1 MQQAFFGTCAHTL
14 TPQEEVPENPDTLLA
29 VTSCKA
35 VYPKAVKGHTYECTL
50 WVKIIAL
57 STNF

>member
-1 MQQAFFGTCAHTL
+1 ML
-14 TPQEEVPENPDTLLA
+14 LSQEEVPGSPATLLE

-35 VYPKAVKGHTYECTL
+35 VYSKAVKGHTYECTL

-57 STNF
+57 RTF

>member
-1 MQQAFFGTCAHTL
+1 MQQAFFGACANV
-14 TPQEEVPENPDTLLA
+14 EVPENPDTLLE